1 MVLLRGFSLRL
12 SKFTGHS
19 SFLKRPEK
27 VNEKNFKKIATKQT
41 FKEGLENG
49 KYTSRMGLSCLEFSL
64 FEMMRNYGHILCH
77 N

>member
-41 FKEGLENG
+41 FKEGLNRKMEN
-49 KYTSRMGLSCLEFSL
+49 
-64 FEMMRNYGHILCH
+64 ILQEWVCPAW
-77 N
+77 NFRYSK